1 MARPRTQGH
10 QPIRYLHNKFTGQLN
25 TIISSL
31 GTLRR
36 RQVRRMVRRTL
47 MAMRMVM
54 AMRATTAMM
63 AMTMSMTTMA
73 MLVMKVEVTAMVI
86 LALRAAAGMEALPLS
101 HVVGQGGQVA
111 QEVVVDPLEDLEE
124 EAHLRPRRE
133 DEVHCARRQGVIR
146 CCPLIPWRRV
156 VSACGIPTWSPGSL
170 ALVNVRSNCRII
182 RTTQLCA
189 SGRRFW

>member
-10 QPIRYLHNKFTGQLN
+10 QPRRYLHNKFTGQLN

-47 MAMRMVM
+47 MAMRK
-54 AMRATTAMM
+54 MM
-63 AMTMSMTTMA
+63 AMTITMRTAMRTSMTTTA
-73 MLVMKVEVTAMVI
+73 MLVTKVEATAMVI
-86 LALRAAAGMEALPLS
+86 LALRAAAEMEALPLS
-101 HVVGQGGQVA
+101 YVVGQGGQVA

-124 EAHLRPRRE
+124 EVHLRPRRE
-133 DEVHCARRQGVIR
+133 DEAHCARRQGVIR

-156 VSACGIPTWSPGSL
+156 VNACGIPTWYPGSL
-170 ALVNVRSNCRII
+170 ALVNVRSNCRTIQ
-182 RTTQLCA
+182 TTQHCV